1 MDITIYKDFCIHI
14 SSETPENKHIINM
27 VLNLPDDLG
36 IRILNEFS
44 TRVLCQ
50 KIHPI
55 QEDDI
60 RMASTIEY
68 RQFIRNNSNTIGK
81 FMNRSRLRTL
91 LHIYIFMENTG
102 SMIRLKEL
110 ITSNYQ
116 FYPSRSFLRIHQMNL
131 KKEFHVKFII
141 KIYQNK
147 FDHSYFSFFHVILY
161 NIFLDFLI

>member
-1 MDITIYKDFCIHI
+1 MEITIYKDFCIHI

-36 IRILNEFS
+36 IRVLNEFS

-68 RQFIRNNSNTIGK
+68 RQFFRNNVNSIGK
-81 FMNRSRLRTL
+81 FMNKSRLRTL
-91 LHIYIFMENTG
+91 LHIYIFMETTG
-102 SMIRLKEL
+102 SMTRLKDL
-110 ITSNYQ
+110 ITYNYK
-116 FYPSRSFLRIHQMNL
+116 FYPSRSFLRIHVEPLISELGFTNEF
-131 KKEFHVKFII
+131 KKRISRE
-141 KIYQNK
+141 IY
-147 FDHSYFSFFHVILY
+147 Y
-161 NIFLDFLI
+161 